1 MAKEEGG
8 GRLLSK
14 VAKFVRNPLK
24 DWSELDAADRASQ
37 PSPVDSNGYSREA
50 LKELIERRQRN
61 EFVRRREFDMLR
73 KMRQREAAGVPDGS
87 GTPSSFHLNTAGKTD
102 GRALTL
108 KKIDE
113 IEEQM
118 SQQWWKGR
126 PSQSGAGEGGAAAD
140 PLAAQHARAYADTA
154 PGDPPPEGIS
164 EPTGAAAATLPAS
177 RLRFETVVEE
187 AAIRFAEGDD
197 GQAEA
202 LLLAA
207 VAPDGAEVDDDDTWR
222 ALLDLYRATGDA
234 EKFAAASMRY
244 AQRLRKPG
252 PEWVSLRAL
261 ARSSQDPAADTP
273 VDWYC
278 PPQLGRDG
286 LMALTQAL
294 TRAGAVW
301 HLDWR
306 ALRGIDADAVAPL
319 ATLFGHWA
327 DSPTQL
333 RFSGAQRLVAVLA
346 EATPLTVR
354 ETDPAWWQVYLAALR
369 LMHLPDDFELVALNY
384 CITYETLPPSWQDPV
399 GGYGAVEA
407 PTGGRASGL
416 YLADDTARTCDD
428 VQLSGE
434 LQGASAHVWQRL
446 DADLAD
452 ARARAVCC
460 SALVRLDLAATAGLL
475 AWVEARDAQGQR
487 VEFTEVHR
495 LLVAFFGLVGIA
507 DHASVLPRR

>member
-1 MAKEEGG
+1 MSKEEGG

-14 VAKFVRNPLK
+14 VARFVRNPLK
-24 DWSELDAADRASQ
+24 DWSELDAADRAGQ

-73 KMRQREAAGVPDGS
+73 KLRQREAAGVRDGS
-87 GTPSSFHLNTAGKTD
+87 GSPSSFHLNTAGKTD

-126 PSQSGAGEGGAAAD
+126 PSQAGTVEGAAAAD

-154 PGDPPPEGIS
+154 PGEPPPDVL
-164 EPTGAAAATLPAS
+164 PAAPSAALPAS
-177 RLRFETVVEE
+177 RLQAATVVEE
-187 AAIRFAEGDD
+187 AALRFAEGDD

-207 VAPDGAEVDDDDTWR
+207 VAPDGAQAEDDDTWR
-222 ALLDLYRATGDA
+222 ALLDFYRASGDA

-244 AQRLRKPG
+244 AQRFRKPG

-261 ARSSQDPAADTP
+261 ARRHDPPASQAAI
-273 VDWYC
+273 DWYC

-286 LMALTQAL
+286 LIELTQAL
-294 TRAGAVW
+294 SRAGAVW
-301 HLDWR
+301 RLDWR

-319 ATLFGHWA
+319 GTLFSHWA
-327 DSPTQL
+327 DSPTQV
-333 RFSGAQRLVAVLA
+333 RFCGAERLIAVLA

-354 ETDPAWWQVYLAALR
+354 ETDPAWWQVYLSVLR

-384 CITYETLPPSWQDPV
+384 CITYEALPPSWQEPV
-399 GGYGAVEA
+399 GSYGTVDGPA
-407 PTGGRASGL
+407 GGRAGGL
-416 YLADDTARTCDD
+416 QLASDAAGDAPD

-434 LQGASAHVWQRL
+434 IQGASPSVWQRL
-446 DADLAD
+446 AADLAE
-452 ARARAVCC
+452 ARAPAVSCA
-460 SALVRLDLAATAGLL
+460 ALVRLDLAATAGLL
-475 AWVEARDAQGQR
+475 TWLEARGAQEPR
-487 VEFTEVHR
+487 VEFTDVHR
-495 LLVAFFGLVGIA
+495 LLLALFGLVGITE
-507 DHASVLPRR
+507 HASVLPRR